1 MSKETTEERLKR
13 MGAKSH
19 DQVLDEQI
27 GLKGSKERDEYENE
41 LAKELDRLV
50 KNKNRSITG

>member
-1 MSKETTEERLKR
+1 